1 MGKGETLMTEFT
13 VRKGKR
19 YRATIALNW
28 VERLAGNERIAR
40 YLREAGFAEVGVSGR
55 GGTRLATALWE
66 HKDRTGE
73 IPPQIVEI
81 EELEA

>member
-1 MGKGETLMTEFT
+1 MTEFT

-19 YRATIALNW
+19 YRATITLNW
-28 VERLAGNERIAR
+28 AERLAGNERIAR
-40 YLREAGFAEVGVSGR
+40 YLREAGFTEVDVSGR

-66 HKDRTGE
+66 HSDRAGE
-73 IPPQIVEI
+73 VPPQIAEL